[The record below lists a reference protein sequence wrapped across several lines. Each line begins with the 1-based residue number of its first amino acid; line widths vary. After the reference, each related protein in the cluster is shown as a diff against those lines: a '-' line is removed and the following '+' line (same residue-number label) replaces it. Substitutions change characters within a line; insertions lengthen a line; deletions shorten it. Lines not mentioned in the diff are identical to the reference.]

1 MNNNRKYRG
10 ILAVEVITSLFLLI
24 LLTAALMTAMRFYG
38 IVNHS
43 QMARQRCLSAA
54 QAQLDSITVR
64 KIRLS
69 QEDIQRLWPGV
80 ACVVEKQPGQAAWK
94 GLDLY
99 TVTATTKIRK
109 RVISVRMNRYIQSGD
124 Q

>member
-1 MNNNRKYRG
+1 MKNRIKHQG
-10 ILAVEVITSLFLLI
+10 FLTIEVVTSLFLVI

-38 IVNHS
+38 TVNRS
-43 QMARQRCLSAA
+43 QLARQQCLSVV
-54 QAQLDSITVR
+54 QAQLDSIMVQ
-64 KIRLS
+64 KKMVS

-80 ACVVEKQPGQAAWK
+80 ACVVEKQPGQESWK

-99 TVTATTKIRK
+99 TVTATKKIRN
-109 RVISVRMNRYIQSGD
+109 REISVRMNRYIQHGD

>member
-10 ILAVEVITSLFLLI
+10 ILTVEVITSLFLVI
-24 LLTAALMTAMRFYG
+24 LLTAALVTAMRFYG
-38 IVNHS
+38 TVNRS

-80 ACVVEKQPGQAAWK
+80 VCVVEKRPGQESWK

-99 TVTATTKIRK
+99 TVTTTTKIRK
-109 RVISVRMNRYIQSGD
+109 REISVRMIRYIQNGD